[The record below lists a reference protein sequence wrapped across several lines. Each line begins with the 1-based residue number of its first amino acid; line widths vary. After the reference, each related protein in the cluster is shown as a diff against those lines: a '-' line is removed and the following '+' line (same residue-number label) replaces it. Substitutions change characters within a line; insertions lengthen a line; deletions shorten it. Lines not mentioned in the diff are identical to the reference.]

1 MKKSEKIRM
10 ASYERSTTWLQF
22 YIYFR
27 FPLGFVF
34 GGINLLTLIVSP
46 FLYQTEF
53 SSFLFTICT
62 AFYIFSIWVF
72 CKLDNL
78 EPTGYKSL
86 QAFLPAE
93 VLYVSLFSDL
103 WYEAIFKFVLL
114 SLVWWLPN
122 AIYFKKRKS
131 LFYEE
136 PPVVRYSEKY
146 GLKENN
152 NKPNDNKNFFAVEQS
167 KIQDQAPPENIG
179 ASINESK
186 NFIENELIIC
196 KKCGEKLPIN
206 AIFCNK
212 CGKKVCKKER
222 KPLTKRKKIILFAG
236 GLLLCICAITGSGI
250 IGYEIGSKSGYDE
263 GFISGRDYGWSEGH
277 VRGYKKGLTEG
288 RQEMINKND
297 DTYWKNRAQYILEKN
312 EEENLENT
320 SKITNDPK
328 RQAILD
334 KSQTTNKNQIR
345 KCATSG
351 CDEILTSSKNFC
363 SLHKCKYN
371 SCENERYLDCE
382 YCRRHKCRDAL
393 CYEPRANDHTEYCT
407 LHKCHVQ
414 NCNLRA
420 SYDSLYCITH
430 TN

>member
-1 MKKSEKIRM
+1 MKILIWFVSIFVASSIKVIIESNGFIMGGLGVFILYTTAFSIAAALCSCINNKKKKQNSKIVTDNDKFKNNDSFMKWIHGSTQSQQSYSTSEKQI
-10 ASYERSTTWLQF
+10 E
-22 YIYFR
+22 
-27 FPLGFVF
+27 
-34 GGINLLTLIVSP
+34 
-46 FLYQTEF
+46 
-53 SSFLFTICT
+53 
-62 AFYIFSIWVF
+62 
-72 CKLDNL
+72 
-78 EPTGYKSL
+78 
-86 QAFLPAE
+86 
-93 VLYVSLFSDL
+93 
-103 WYEAIFKFVLL
+103 
-114 SLVWWLPN
+114 
-122 AIYFKKRKS
+122 
-131 LFYEE
+131 
-136 PPVVRYSEKY
+136 
-146 GLKENN
+146 
-152 NKPNDNKNFFAVEQS
+152 
-167 KIQDQAPPENIG
+167 
-179 ASINESK
+179 SINEETSK
-186 NFIENELIIC
+186 DKGGRMEESEASTENELKVC